1 MKKNSMTNEKQNGVQ
16 VENEELV
23 RQIQAGINVSSNLEQ
38 LYLQNRP
45 FIYNTARKYSKQAE
59 IDDLMQEGYLGLQKA
74 ASMYNPDHE
83 TKFITYAGYW
93 IQQSIQRYCGNCGN
107 VKRIPI
113 HQLSE
118 IARYKRFLAQCQSE
132 NRNPSDFEICRALN
146 ISANKLDNLRKT
158 VFESSVASLQSP
170 VDGADGLLLE
180 DSIPDPSSM
189 EEDVTE
195 RFAREY
201 ANRVLWNIVD
211 ELKDTESYV
220 ISGLYRRSKTLRELK
235 DELHIS
241 EQRIAQ
247 IRDKALQTLNCKK
260 RLEEIAS
267 IYGYIPS
274 RAYKGSLSYFNSNGS
289 STENIALNR
298 IEQQEKA
305 AHLANRIHQNEQAVQ
320 QELSLDELFAK
331 VVGNAKR
338 GDAHE
343 SFRWKV

>member
-1 MKKNSMTNEKQNGVQ
+1 MKKTDMTNEKQNGVQ

-38 LYLQNRP
+38 LYLKNRP

-74 ASMYNPDHE
+74 ASMYNPDHD
-83 TKFITYAGYW
+83 TKFITYARY
-93 IQQSIQRYCGNCGN
+93 IQRYCENCGN
-107 VKRIPI
+107 VKRIPV
-113 HQLSE
+113 HLLSE

-132 NRNPSDFEICRALN
+132 NRNPSDFEICRVLN
-146 ISANKLDNLRKT
+146 ISANKLDNLRKAA
-158 VFESSVASLQSP
+158 FESSVASLESP
-170 VDGADGLLLE
+170 VEGADGLLLE

-189 EEDVTE
+189 EDDVTE
-195 RFAREY
+195 RLAREY
-201 ANRVLWNIVD
+201 ANCVLWNIVD

-298 IEQQEKA
+298 IEQRERA
-305 AHLANRIHQNEQAVQ
+305 AHLVNRIRQNEQAVQ
-320 QELSLDELFAK
+320 QELSIDELFAK
-331 VVGNAKR
+331 VLHLCER
-338 GDAHE
+338 G
-343 SFRWKV
+343 

>member
-1 MKKNSMTNEKQNGVQ
+1 MKKNSMTNEKQNGVL

-23 RQIQAGINVSSNLEQ
+23 RRIQAGINVSSNLEQ
-38 LYLQNRP
+38 LYLKNRP

-74 ASMYNPDHE
+74 ASMYNPDCE

-93 IQQSIQRYCGNCGN
+93 IQRYIQLYCGNCGN

-132 NRNPSDFEICRALN
+132 NRNPSNSEICRALS
-146 ISANKLDNLRKT
+146 ISANKLDNLRKAM
-158 VFESSVASLQSP
+158 FESSVASLQSP

-180 DSIPDPSSM
+180 DSILDPSSM
-189 EEDVTE
+189 EDDITE
-195 RFAREY
+195 RLAREY
-201 ANRVLWNIVD
+201 ASRILWSIVD
-211 ELKDTESYV
+211 ELKNTESYV
-220 ISGLYRRSKTLRELK
+220 ISGLYHRSKTLRELK

-241 EQRIAQ
+241 EQRVAQ

-305 AHLANRIHQNEQAVQ
+305 AHLVNKICQNEQAVQ
-320 QELSLDELFAK
+320 QELSIDELFAK

-338 GDAHE
+338 GDTHE

>member
-1 MKKNSMTNEKQNGVQ
+1 MTNEKQNGVQ

-38 LYLQNRP
+38 LYLKNRP
-45 FIYNTARKYSKQAE
+45 FIYNTAMKYSKQTE

-74 ASMYNPDHE
+74 ASMYNSANDA
-83 TKFITYAGYW
+83 KFITYAGYW
-93 IQQSIQRYCGNCGN
+93 IRQSIQRYCENCGN

-113 HQLSE
+113 RLLSE

-146 ISANKLDNLRKT
+146 ISANKLDNLRKA

-180 DSIPDPSSM
+180 DSIPDPSNM
-189 EEDVTE
+189 EDDVTE

-201 ANRVLWNIVD
+201 ANHVLWNIVD

-298 IEQQEKA
+298 IEQRERA
-305 AHLANRIHQNEQAVQ
+305 AHLVNKICQNEQAVQ
-320 QELSLDELFAK
+320 RELSIDELFEK
-331 VVGNAKR
+331 VVGNVKR

>member
-1 MKKNSMTNEKQNGVQ
+1 MKKPGMTNEKQNGVQ
-16 VENEELV
+16 VDNEELV

-38 LYLQNRP
+38 LYLKNRP

-74 ASMYNPDHE
+74 ASMYNPDCE

-93 IQQSIQRYCGNCGN
+93 IQRYIQLYCGNCGN

-132 NRNPSDFEICRALN
+132 NRNPSDSEICRALN

-158 VFESSVASLQSP
+158 AFESSVASLQSP

-180 DSIPDPSSM
+180 DSIPDPSNM
-189 EEDVTE
+189 EDDVTE

-201 ANRVLWNIVD
+201 ATRVLWNIVD

-241 EQRIAQ
+241 EQRVAQ

-298 IEQQEKA
+298 IEQRERM
-305 AHLANRIHQNEQAVQ
+305 AHLAYKIHQNEQAVQ
-320 QELSLDELFAK
+320 QELSIDELFAK
-331 VVGNAKR
+331 VLRFCER
-338 GDAHE
+338 G
-343 SFRWKV
+343 

>member
-38 LYLQNRP
+38 LYLKNRP
-45 FIYNTARKYSKQAE
+45 FIYNTAVKYSKQAE

-93 IQQSIQRYCGNCGN
+93 IQRYIQRYCGNCGN

-113 HQLSE
+113 HLLSE

-146 ISANKLDNLRKT
+146 ISANKLDNLRKAA
-158 VFESSVASLQSP
+158 FESSVASLESP
-170 VDGADGLLLE
+170 VEGADGLLLE

-189 EEDVTE
+189 EDDVTE

-220 ISGLYRRSKTLRELK
+220 ISGLYRRSKTLQELSNDLHLSRE
-235 DELHIS
+235 
-241 EQRIAQ
+241 RIAQ
-247 IRDKALQTLNCKK
+247 IRDKALQTLHCKNQ
-260 RLEEIAS
+260 LEEIAS

-305 AHLANRIHQNEQAVQ
+305 AHLAYKIHQNEQAVQ
-320 QELSLDELFAK
+320 AELSIDDIFAK
-331 VVGNAKR
+331 VVGNSKR

>member
-38 LYLQNRP
+38 LYLKNRP
-45 FIYNTARKYSKQAE
+45 FIYNTAMKYSKQAE

-74 ASMYNPDHE
+74 ASMYNSDNDA
-83 TKFITYAGYW
+83 KFITYAGYW
-93 IQQSIQRYCGNCGN
+93 IRQSIQRYCENCGN
-107 VKRIPI
+107 VKRIPV
-113 HQLSE
+113 HLLSE
-118 IARYKRFLAQCQSE
+118 IARYKRFLAQCQNE
-132 NRNPSDFEICRALN
+132 HINPSDLEICRALN
-146 ISANKLDNLRKT
+146 ISANKLDNLRKAA
-158 VFESSVASLQSP
+158 FESSVASLESP
-170 VDGADGLLLE
+170 VEGADGLLLE
-180 DSIPDPSSM
+180 DSIPDPSNM
-189 EEDVTE
+189 EDDITE
-195 RFAREY
+195 QLEREY
-201 ANRVLWNIVD
+201 ANRILWNIVD

-220 ISGLYRRSKTLRELK
+220 ISGLYCRSKTLRELK

-274 RAYKGSLSYFNSNGS
+274 RAYKGGLSYFNSNGS

-298 IEQQEKA
+298 IEQRERV
-305 AHLANRIHQNEQAVQ
+305 AHLVYKIYQNEQAVQ
-320 QELSLDELFAK
+320 QELSIDELFAK
-331 VVGNAKR
+331 VVSLCER
-338 GDAHE
+338 G
-343 SFRWKV
+343 